1 MAASTGPAPKPKKR
15 RRNVARTIAWLFFA
29 VGLFALIGFA
39 AWPTPITVETAP
51 VTRGALV
58 VSVDEAGRARVRD
71 RYVVGAPLAGE
82 LARIELHPG
91 DALATGAVLARIV
104 PASSPLL
111 DTRSHD
117 EATARVGSASAALAS
132 AQAGVVRAELASKHA
147 EEDLEKARKLAAAG
161 AAPGDTVEH
170 AELEARLRASELV
183 SARFAA
189 QVAGYEVKI
198 ANAVLARGDAPA
210 KGGAGDQA
218 RDRFEITAPIGGRV
232 LRVLQ
237 ESAGVVAPG
246 TPLVEIGDPARLEI
260 VVDVLSADAARV
272 REGAR
277 ATLESWGGAPLAAK
291 VRLVEP
297 SAFTRISALGV
308 EEQRV
313 HLVLDLLDAR
323 ERWTTL
329 GDSYRVEAKIVVEER
344 KDALLVPAGAIFRRG
359 DEWAV
364 FVLSQGRTRLRTIKT
379 GARNARVVEVVAG
392 LTEGEQVVVHPSER
406 VEEGARAKAR

>member
-1 MAASTGPAPKPKKR
+1 MEATQSPKPRKR

-29 VGLFALIGFA
+29 CGLCALIGFA
-39 AWPTPITVETAP
+39 AWPTPLTVETAP
-51 VTRGALV
+51 VTRGSLV
-58 VSVDEAGRARVRD
+58 VTVDEAGRARVRD

-91 DALATGAVLARIV
+91 DAIATGAALARIV

-111 DTRSHD
+111 DARSHD

-147 EEDLEKARKLAAAG
+147 DEELDKARKLATAG
-161 AAPGDTVEH
+161 AAPGDTVER

-183 SARFAA
+183 SARFSA
-189 QVAGYEVKI
+189 QVAAFEVKL
-198 ANAVLARGDAPA
+198 ANAVLARGDAGGA
-210 KGGAGDQA
+210 RGKGGEA

-237 ESAGVVAPG
+237 ESAGVVGPG
-246 TPLVEIGDPARLEI
+246 TPLVEIGDPTRLEI

-272 REGAR
+272 HEGAR
-277 ATLESWGGAPLAAK
+277 ATLEAWGGAPLAAK

-313 HLVLDLLDAR
+313 HLVLDLLDPR
-323 ERWTTL
+323 ERWATL
-329 GDSYRVEAKIVVEER
+329 GDGYRVEAKIVVDER
-344 KDALLVPAGAIFRRG
+344 PSALVVPAGAIFRRG
-359 DEWAV
+359 ETWAV
-364 FVLSQGRTRLRTIKT
+364 FVLEKGRARLRTIRT
-379 GARNARVVEVVAG
+379 GARNARMVEVTEG
-392 LTEGEQVVVHPSER
+392 LAEGEQVVVHPSER